1 MKFTKEEIR
10 KSMLLYA
17 VTDRMWLKEGE
28 SLTSVAE
35 EVLKNG
41 ATFLQIREKD
51 LNEDDFETE
60 AEALRALCAKY
71 RVPFVVNDSVE
82 IALRCKA
89 DGVHVGQSDIKGRDI
104 RSMIGPDAI
113 LGISA
118 GTVQEAMAAEA
129 AGADYIGVGAVF
141 TTGTKKDAR
150 SLTMEQLRAIRS
162 AVSIPI
168 VAIGGIHSG
177 NIMRLAGSGVD
188 GVAVVSAIF
197 AAPSPGEATAG
208 MLKLAGEILSA
219 KTVKGEDN
227 E

>member
-17 VTDRMWLKEGE
+17 VTDRMWLNEGE
-28 SLTSVAE
+28 TLISVAE

-51 LNEDDFETE
+51 LNEDDFEAE
-60 AEALRALCAKY
+60 AEALHALCTKY
-71 RVPFVVNDSVE
+71 RIPFVVNDSVE
-82 IALRCKA
+82 IALRCNA

-104 RSMIGPDAI
+104 RALIGPDAI

-118 GTVQEAMAAEA
+118 GTVQEAEAAEA

-150 SLTMEQLRAIRS
+150 SLTMEQLRAIRN
-162 AVSIPI
+162 AVSIHI
-168 VAIGGIHSG
+168 VAIARNSQSARCRHLRRTASRGSDG
-177 NIMRLAGSGVD
+177 RDAKAGRRN
-188 GVAVVSAIF
+188 A
-197 AAPSPGEATAG
+197 
-208 MLKLAGEILSA
+208 LC
-219 KTVKGEDN
+219 
-227 E
+227 